1 VNLNAYIGDDKHELR
16 LDQKGRAV
24 IANVAGRQY
33 EIQVND
39 LLPGEGLILMDGP
52 DVFECL
58 IASHPD
64 HRDSFEVHL
73 RGKSRQIRIEDPK
86 RLRSGEAAG
95 AHDHGAARIAAP
107 MPGKVVRVL
116 VEVGQTVDA
125 GVGLVVVE
133 AMKMQNEM
141 KSPKAGTVITLNAVA
156 GATVNA
162 GEVLAVIE

>member
-1 VNLNAYIGDDKHELR
+1 MKLNAYIGDDKHELKFEQQDR
-16 LDQKGRAV
+16 TV
-24 IANVAGRQY
+24 VATVADRQY
-33 EIQVND
+33 EIQVNEIQGGG
-39 LLPGEGLILMDGP
+39 LLLIDGA
-52 DVFECL
+52 DIFECL
-58 IASHPD
+58 IASHPE

-73 RGKSRQIRIEDPK
+73 RGESHQIRIEDPK

-162 GEVLAVIE
+162 GDVLAVIE

>member
-1 VNLNAYIGDDKHELR
+1 MKLNAYIGDDKCELN
-16 LDQKGRAV
+16 LEQKDRSVTAT
-24 IANVAGRQY
+24 IADRQY
-33 EIQVND
+33 EIQVKEIEGGG
-39 LLPGEGLILMDGP
+39 LLLTDGT
-52 DVFECL
+52 DIFECL
-58 IASHPD
+58 IGTHPEHHD
-64 HRDSFEVHL
+64 TFEVHL
-73 RGKSRQIRIEDPK
+73 RGESHQIRVEDPK

-116 VEVGQTVDA
+116 VEVGQAVDA

-141 KSPKAGTVITLNAVA
+141 KSPKAGTVITLNAVP

-162 GEVLAVIE
+162 GDVLAVIE